1 MLFLPYQTQGQTSP
15 ITTGLDKE
23 FMSETATVNGITL
36 HYVRGGKGPAIILVH
51 GFPWEWAEY
60 RSI

>member
-1 MLFLPYQTQGQTSP
+1 
-15 ITTGLDKE
+15 
-23 FMSETATVNGITL
+23 MSETATVNGITL